1 MPWQDYAAS
10 LDNGARAWVQGI
22 ASPGLTAAMRGF
34 TLFGVGVVLAPLVVL
49 AVVLFYRA
57 RRPHHA
63 WLFGLTVAGAEVLNQ
78 ALKLLFHRP
87 RPEPFFGTPKPVTY
101 SFPSG
106 HAMVCC
112 CFFGLLAAL
121 VAAREPRRAV
131 RIAIW
136 TAAAIFA
143 AAIGFSR
150 IYLGVHYAT
159 DVLGGWLAAILWML
173 AVALVYKRRR
183 RYARHL

>member
-1 MPWQDYAAS
+1 LDS
-10 LDNGARAWVQGI
+10 LDAAARSFVQTI
-22 ASPGLTAAMRGF
+22 ASPPLTAAMRGF
-34 TLFGVGVVLAPLVVL
+34 TWLGEGVILAPLVILV
-49 AVVLFYRA
+49 VVLFYRA

-63 WLFGLTVAGAEVLNQ
+63 WLFGLAIGGAEILEQ

-87 RPEPFFGTPKPVTY
+87 RPEPFFGLPKPATY
-101 SFPSG
+101 SLPSG
-106 HAMVCC
+106 HAMVCA

-121 VAAREPRRAV
+121 IAAREPRRGL

-136 TAAAIFA
+136 TAAALCA
-143 AAIGFSR
+143 AMIGFSR

-159 DVLGGWLAAILWML
+159 DVIGGWVTAILWMI
-173 AVALVYKRRR
+173 AVYVAYKRRR